1 MRWVRSDGSPVAPR
15 SLVGLAA
22 FGVVSASLLGAL
34 APAVEA
40 QTTQPSMP
48 AAVPAANL
56 GSPKAA
62 VKAFVTA
69 QINGDGKAIRDTLLT
84 TNPTEER
91 MAGAIADLAVAIADL
106 NRAMTAKFG
115 AGPTQ
120 QLMGDPADA
129 LRANMEKLDKATE
142 QVNGDT
148 ATVISAPEAPPG
160 AAPASMPAGGGSP
173 QESMMLKK
181 VGGQWKVSVSDL
193 AKGSNDE
200 NVQKTLGSVDTA
212 VAGYRSVLADVDAG
226 KLTSVDAVAAELNA
240 KMTGGGA
247 TPPAGA
253 APMTPPA
260 GNGPAMTPP
269 AK

>member
-1 MRWVRSDGSPVAPR
+1 MRWVRPDGSTVCSRPLAVAAAAAVAI
-15 SLVGLAA
+15 LVPCAVLPLA
-22 FGVVSASLLGAL
+22 LGQA
-34 APAVEA
+34 
-40 QTTQPSMP
+40 TQP
-48 AAVPAANL
+48 AAASPGDL

-69 QINGDGKAIRDTLLT
+69 QIDGDGKAIRDTLLA

-115 AGPTQ
+115 ASPTQ

-129 LRANMEKLDKATE
+129 LRANMDKLDKATE

-148 ATVISAPEAPPG
+148 ATVVSPPDPAAVPTSAPAG
-160 AAPASMPAGGGSP
+160 ASP
-173 QESMMLKK
+173 QDSMMLRK
-181 VGGQWKVSVSDL
+181 VDGQWKVSVSDL

-200 NVQKTLGSVDTA
+200 NVQRTLASVDTA
-212 VAGYRSVLADVDAG
+212 VAGYRSVLADVNAG

-240 KMTGGGA
+240 KMSANGA
-247 TPPAGA
+247 TPPPA
-253 APMTPPA
+253 APA
-260 GNGPAMTPP
+260 R
-269 AK
+269 

>member
-1 MRWVRSDGSPVAPR
+1 MRWVRPGGSTVFPKRHIA
-15 SLVGLAA
+15 LAA
-22 FGVVSASLLGAL
+22 AAL
-34 APAVEA
+34 AVAVPCA
-40 QTTQPSMP
+40 LLPLALGQTTQP
-48 AAVPAANL
+48 AAPTADL

-62 VKAFVTA
+62 VRAFVTA
-69 QINGDGKAIRDTLLT
+69 QINGDGKGIRDTLLAT
-84 TNPTEER
+84 TPTEER

-115 AGPTQ
+115 ASPTQ

-129 LRANMEKLDKATE
+129 LRANLDKLDKATE

-148 ATVISAPEAPPG
+148 ATVVSPPDPAAGPTSAPAG
-160 AAPASMPAGGGSP
+160 ASP
-173 QESMMLKK
+173 QDSMMLRK

-200 NVQKTLGSVDTA
+200 NVQRTLGSVDTA
-212 VAGYRSVLADVDAG
+212 VAAYRSVLADVNAG

-240 KMTGGGA
+240 KMGANSA
-247 TPPAGA
+247 TPASA
-253 APMTPPA
+253 V
-260 GNGPAMTPP
+260 P